1 MSLSRRTFLTSAG
14 AAAAGVAWPAPLRAE
29 KPTAGKDWL
38 ELRTYGF
45 ASVAKREAFEAFL
58 AQAAVPAFNRAGVQ
72 PVGVFT
78 LNAADNPKLDPPAAG
93 TDLYVL
99 LPHPTAESMAM
110 LARTL
115 DQDMAYRA
123 AGRAT
128 IESPRNDPAYRSLA
142 TALLMAHD
150 KVPQVEVPSK
160 AATRVLQLRIY
171 RGHNEERSLRKNEMF
186 DVGGEIEIFRRT
198 GLNPVFFGRGLAG
211 RDLPNVTYMLGFDSP
226 EAQAANWKT
235 FVSDPAWTTLKN
247 DPAYADT
254 EPTITNLILRPSP
267 ASQI

>member
-1 MSLSRRTFLTSAG
+1 MSLSRRTFLTAAG
-14 AAAAGVAWPAPLRAE
+14 ASGLLAALPSSLRAE
-29 KPTAGKDWL
+29 KPTAGKAWL
-38 ELRTYGF
+38 ELRKYGF
-45 ASVAKREAFEAFL
+45 ASVAKREAFEAYL
-58 AQAAVPAFNRAGVQ
+58 ALAAVPALNRAGIK
-72 PVGVFT
+72 PVGAFT
-78 LNAADNPKLDPPAAG
+78 LNAADNPKLAPPPAG

-99 LPHPTAESMAM
+99 LPHPNAESLAL

-115 DQDMAYRA
+115 DRDAVYRA
-123 AGRAT
+123 AGRT
-128 IESPRNDPAYRSLA
+128 VIEAPRTDPAFTSLESSV
-142 TALLMAHD
+142 LIAHD
-150 KVPQVEVPSK
+150 QVPQVEVPSQ

-171 RGHNEERSLRKNEMF
+171 RGHNDDRSLRKNEMF

-211 RDLPNVTYMLGFDSP
+211 GSLPNVTYMLGFESP
-226 EAQAANWKT
+226 ETQAANWKK
-235 FVSDPAWTTLKN
+235 FVSDPAWTKLKN